1 MKGILLSICCFSMV
15 TLKAQNKIRDL
26 FKSISGTWI
35 SEPKKN
41 GTVMGEIWEI
51 INSKEMHG
59 KSFMIKDRDTTILE
73 TVRLLQDGNNTF
85 YIPVAYGQNNDQPVS
100 FTLTTAKNNRYSFEN
115 PAHDFP
121 RRIVYEFSGGKR
133 LHAYIDDGTALKR
146 QHYYYKKR
154 S

>member
-1 MKGILLSICCFSMV
+1 MKGSLLIICCFSIVM
-15 TLKAQNKIRDL
+15 LRAQNKTTVL

-51 INSKEMHG
+51 KNSKEMQG
-59 KSFMIKDRDTTILE
+59 KSFMIKDKDTTILE
-73 TVRLLQDGNNTF
+73 TVRLLQEGNNIF
-85 YIPVAYGQNNDQPVS
+85 YIPVAYGQNDDQPVS
-100 FTLTTAKNNRYSFEN
+100 FTLTTVKNNRYTFEN
-115 PAHDFP
+115 RAHDFP
-121 RRIVYEFSGGKR
+121 KRIVYEFSGSNS

-146 QHYYYKKR
+146 QHYYYKRR